1 MQEIWEIP
9 KGALQL
15 SLKVRKEQRPEVGVW
30 MRALV
35 RVG

>member
-1 MQEIWEIP
+1 MEEIWEIP

-15 SLKVRKEQRPEVGVW
+15 SLKVRKEHRPEVGVW